1 MTLSFSYNSDL
12 IGGGLMVRESR
23 AVAALLLDEVD
34 EAHWHQAII
43 VENRL
48 QKNRPATAKRAAQ
61 AIRKRLE
68 KLEPSFWKALHDGDD
83 QLASQVSF
91 CAAMARNL
99 LMVEF
104 LESVVADAFLT
115 RSEKLQSYQWDE
127 FLAERANRD
136 AAIATWAES
145 SRRKMG
151 QVVFRMLTE
160 VGILDSSRSRRLQSF
175 LPRPELKMLL
185 ETHRHTRL
193 QNCLQKLR

>member
-1 MTLSFSYNSDL
+1 
-12 IGGGLMVRESR
+12 MVRESR
-23 AVAALLLDEVD
+23 AIADLLLSDADEGQ
-34 EAHWHQAII
+34 WHQAII

-68 KLEPSFWKALHDGDD
+68 KLEPSFWNALYDGDD

-99 LMVEF
+99 LLVEF

-115 RSEKLQSYQWDE
+115 RSEKLQAYQWDE
-127 FLAERANRD
+127 FLAERVNRD

-185 ETHRHTRL
+185 DTNHHVRL

>member
-1 MTLSFSYNSDL
+1 
-12 IGGGLMVRESR
+12 
-23 AVAALLLDEVD
+23 
-34 EAHWHQAII
+34 
-43 VENRL
+43 
-48 QKNRPATAKRAAQ
+48 
-61 AIRKRLE
+61 
-68 KLEPSFWKALHDGDD
+68 
-83 QLASQVSF
+83 
-91 CAAMARNL
+91 MARNL
-99 LMVEF
+99 LLVEF

-115 RSEKLQSYQWDE
+115 RSEKLQAYQWDE
-127 FLAERANRD
+127 FLAERVNRD

-185 ETHRHTRL
+185 DTNHHVRL